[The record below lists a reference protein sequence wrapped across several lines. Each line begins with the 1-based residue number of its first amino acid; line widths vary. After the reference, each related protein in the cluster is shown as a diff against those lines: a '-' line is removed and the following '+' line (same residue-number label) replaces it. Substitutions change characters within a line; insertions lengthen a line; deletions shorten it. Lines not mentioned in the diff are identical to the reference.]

1 MKQDSAP
8 LLAWHYTLGIH
19 LLRIL
24 ENGYILPHDQPD
36 TPAVECPLAWFSLNQ
51 RYDPSAAKRLEVNGV
66 RQPPTLPVMHQFGNG
81 VYRLGVPPRSLLSGE
96 TLRKQARIS
105 KDRWQ
110 ALAQQAQACGAAI
123 SDWYGSIDPVSA
135 SDCTIEAWQADGSW
149 SRVASPQR

>member
-81 VYRLGVPPRSLLSGE
+81 VYRLGVPPRSLLSRE

-105 KDRWQ
+105 KGRWQ
-110 ALAQQAQACGAAI
+110 ALAQQAQACGSAI
-123 SDWYGSIDPVSA
+123 SEWYGSIDPVPA
-135 SDCTIEAWQADGSW
+135 SDCTIEVWQADGTW

>member
-135 SDCTIEAWQADGSW
+135 SDCTIEVWQADGTW